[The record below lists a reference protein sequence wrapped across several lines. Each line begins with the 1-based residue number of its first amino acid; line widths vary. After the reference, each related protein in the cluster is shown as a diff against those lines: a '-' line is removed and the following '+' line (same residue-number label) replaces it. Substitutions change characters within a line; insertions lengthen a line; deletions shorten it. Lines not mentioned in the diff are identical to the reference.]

1 MALAPRDPRENAVS
15 EVHVAQQPGSVEG
28 GIVPER
34 PPEARILGAFRFA
47 TRPRVAYPLLAA
59 AALGYSVVALLL
71 ALAKANPMPEPYLRI
86 PDADYFAAATFF
98 YAPVIVAAWLL
109 ASAVMYLA
117 ARAVRGEPRFDD
129 LLSATAFAS
138 GLGTLGTLIADLV
151 TSPLRVVGV
160 IDEQAW
166 EASIA
171 QRGGWFVFTW
181 VTLIL
186 YIVLFL
192 LAYPLAVRLS
202 TRLAWPGAVVIGVA
216 GFLVFQ
222 GFEYVF
228 VR

>member
-1 MALAPRDPRENAVS
+1 MALALHDPSGDAVS
-15 EVHVAQQPGSVEG
+15 EVHVVQQTGRVEG
-28 GIVPER
+28 GIAQGR
-34 PPEARILGAFRFA
+34 RSGARILGAFRFGA
-47 TRPRVAYPLLAA
+47 RPRVAYPLLVGAA
-59 AALGYSVVALLL
+59 VGYSVVALLL
-71 ALAKANPMPEPYLRI
+71 ALAAANPMPEPYLRI

-98 YAPVIVAAWLL
+98 YGPVIVAAWLL
-109 ASAVMYLA
+109 ASGVMYVA
-117 ARAVRGEPRFDD
+117 ARAVRGEPRFDE

-151 TSPLRVVGV
+151 TSPLRAVGV
-160 IDEQAW
+160 INEQAW

-171 QRGGWFVFTW
+171 QMGGWFVFTW
-181 VTLIL
+181 ATLVI

-192 LAYPLAVRLS
+192 LAYPLAMRLS

-228 VR
+228 IR

>member
-1 MALAPRDPRENAVS
+1 L
-15 EVHVAQQPGSVEG
+15 AQQAGHVEG
-28 GIVPER
+28 GMPLER
-34 PPEARILGAFRFA
+34 RAEPRILGAFRIA
-47 TRPRVAYPLLAA
+47 THPRVAYPLLAT

-71 ALAKANPMPEPYLRI
+71 ALAGANPMPEPYLRI
-86 PDADYFAAATFF
+86 PDADYFAAATLF

-109 ASAVMYLA
+109 ASGAMYLA
-117 ARAVRGEPRFDD
+117 ARAMRGEPRIDE

-151 TSPLRVVGV
+151 TSPLRAVGV
-160 IDEQAW
+160 IDERAW

-181 VTLIL
+181 TTLVL

-192 LAYPLAVRLS
+192 LTYPLAVRLS
-202 TRLAWPGAVVIGVA
+202 TRLAWPGAIVIGVA

-228 VR
+228 IR